1 MSGSSLPH
9 QVPVR
14 VPWGARL
21 IGPSGLADRD
31 ASLDVRCRFRDSEK
45 QYLRECVQVA
55 ADLLVRYRRQPFI
68 SRWRALGGPTG
79 MRRGLLFSAVSIVGA
94 ITITSAVSADPALP
108 ITTAKAP
115 IVADGTTAG
124 ADTDFVVT
132 FADVDPDVPGIDIK
146 AGGTISLALAD
157 GFVRDNP
164 ASPMTLIVLQGWPQ
178 SPRLPF
184 PDVSYDA
191 TTNTLTGTLP
201 VDYLHQSVANPG
213 PKQLHAMLPG
223 FANPGPGSYPVELTI
238 QPDPSDPATMT
249 GTGTV
254 KIIPK
259 ARPSINAIS
268 VINGAPPPPFPNSIY
283 QTINTGDTALPW
295 GFYVWDKNSEPFI
308 GVDLQRKNRDHYTM
322 IDDKGRTVGQ
332 VRIQAP
338 AGAADYS
345 IDATA
350 SVPANGA
357 VLGIPTGLLKA
368 QFNHDPDVP
377 GDYAIGWRL
386 NNGNEQSMY
395 LTVNPD

>member
-1 MSGSSLPH
+1 
-9 QVPVR
+9 
-14 VPWGARL
+14 
-21 IGPSGLADRD
+21 
-31 ASLDVRCRFRDSEK
+31 
-45 QYLRECVQVA
+45 
-55 ADLLVRYRRQPFI
+55 
-68 SRWRALGGPTG
+68 
-79 MRRGLLFSAVSIVGA
+79 MRRVLFFSAVSIVGA
-94 ITITSAVSADPALP
+94 IAITSAVSADPALP
-108 ITTAKAP
+108 ISTAKAP

-146 AGGTISLALAD
+146 GGGTISLTLAD
-157 GFVRDNP
+157 GFVQDDP
-164 ASPMTLIVLQGWPQ
+164 TLPMTLVVLQGWPQ

-184 PDVSYDA
+184 PTVLYDDA
-191 TTNTLTGTLP
+191 TNTLTGTFP
-201 VDYLHQSVANPG
+201 EDYLYLSAANPG
-213 PKQLHAMLPG
+213 PKQVHALLSG
-223 FANPGPGSYPVELTI
+223 FTNPGPGSYPVELTI

-283 QTINTGDTALPW
+283 QTINTGDTALLW

-322 IDDKGRTVGQ
+322 INDKGRAVGQ

-338 AGAADYS
+338 AGATDYS

-377 GDYAIGWRL
+377 GDYAIRWRL